1 MGFYTENEVETFD
14 FGEAHIS
21 EIRFGLGPFYMLVD
35 NVKILEQNSCNRD
48 VRTMRTNGLTFRI
61 IDPQIVA
68 VTEEGCKIYNADG
81 VLQKEVPDRTVS
93 PEEYANLC
101 KELEEAVIYKLE
113 KTGDSYC
120 IFIDGEEH
128 EYTMEIKGSGDSE
141 AWDRFMN
148 LAEL

>member
-21 EIRFGLGPFYMLVD
+21 EIRFGLGSFYMLLD

-101 KELEEAVIYKLE
+101 KELEDAVIYKLE
-113 KTGDSYC
+113 KTGDIYC
-120 IFIDGEEH
+120 ISIDGEEH
-128 EYTMEIKGSGDSE
+128 AYTMEIKGSGDSE
-141 AWDRFMN
+141 EWDRFMN

>member
-1 MGFYTENEVETFD
+1 MRFYTENEVETFD

-48 VRTMRTNGLTFRI
+48 VRTMRTNGLTFCI

-93 PEEYANLC
+93 PEEYAKLC

-120 IFIDGEEH
+120 ISIDAEEH

-141 AWDRFMN
+141 EWDRFMN

>member
-1 MGFYTENEVETFD
+1 MRFYTENEVETFD

-113 KTGDSYC
+113 KTGDSYR
-120 IFIDGEEH
+120 ISIDAEEH

-141 AWDRFMN
+141 EWDRFMN